1 MKLSLD
7 SASKSAEII
16 GAISVVVGLLFVGM
30 EIRGNTVA
38 QQFSATQILV
48 SEYNTAI
55 TSINDK
61 EFVCIYIKGSNNFN
75 GLSHS
80 EKIRFSVQLQ
90 PIFRTFEQL
99 HYSSLHRTID
109 SNVHSGFER
118 QFKSIMQLPGF
129 QEYWAVRRHWFGDTF
144 QAYVDKVVSDRESI
158 EAPPESANFGQRDC
172 G

>member
-16 GAISVVVGLLFVGM
+16 GAISVVVGLLFVGL

-38 QQFSATQILV
+38 QQFSATQTLV
-48 SEYNTAI
+48 SEYNKAI

-61 EFVCIYIKGSNNFN
+61 EFVCIYLRGSNSFN
-75 GLSHS
+75 SLSQS

-99 HYSSLHRTID
+99 HYSSLHGTID
-109 SNVHSGFER
+109 SNVHSGFEG
-118 QFKSIMQLPGF
+118 QFKSVMQLPGF
-129 QEYWAVRRHWFGDTF
+129 QGFWAVRRDWFGDTF
-144 QAYVDKVVSDRESI
+144 QEYVDKVVADSQLI
-158 EAPPESANFGQRDC
+158 EATQAAANFGLKDC
-172 G
+172 K